1 MRMRMD
7 CIRWAWVVAA
17 MGLVVGCGGGGASE
31 EELAAD
37 SAAAAGAAEAAPSA
51 PALSDAEIAHVAVTA
66 NTIDAELGRLAT
78 SKSSNPQVVQFAE
91 TMIADHTAVNE
102 QAGELA
108 RSLNVTPAEN
118 DVSRQLQQGAVSAR
132 SQLEGLSGAAFD
144 RAYMARE
151 VEYHQAVLDAL
162 DNVLIPGA
170 QNAQLKELLQQVRP
184 AIDAHLQRA
193 RQLQSTLGV

>member
-1 MRMRMD
+1 MRMRMAG
-7 CIRWAWVVAA
+7 IRGVWTVAGVV
-17 MGLVVGCGGGGASE
+17 LVLGCGGGDASE

-37 SAAAAGAAEAAPSA
+37 SVAAVGAAAAAPSA

-78 SKSSNPQVVQFAE
+78 SKSSNPEVVQFAE

-118 DVSRQLQQGAVSAR
+118 DVSRQLQQGATAAR
-132 SQLEGLSGAAFD
+132 AELERLSGPAFD

-151 VEYHQAVLDAL
+151 VEYHLAVLDAL

-193 RQLQSTLGV
+193 RQLQSALGV